1 MSLTILNEEN
11 KDYLKP
17 IMGINTEG
25 NLVAEV
31 DPVKYCELN
40 YPEMCSE
47 FKAIQK
53 NQYELLCKKQM
64 DYGPANIAMG
74 TTLSNNNQIMASIKG
89 IIVRANDKMQR
100 LVNLILINNREPTNE
115 SVEDTFMD
123 LAVYSTIAMVVRN
136 GKWGK

>member
-1 MSLTILNEEN
+1 MSPVTPNSDN
-11 KDYLKP
+11 RDYLKP
-17 IMGINTEG
+17 VMGINTEG
-25 NLVAEV
+25 SLVSEI

-40 YPEMCSE
+40 YPEMCAE
-47 FKAIQK
+47 FKSIQK
-53 NQYELLCKKQM
+53 KQYELLCKKQM

>member
-1 MSLTILNEEN
+1 MSPVTLNSDN
-11 KDYLKP
+11 RDYLKP
-17 IMGINTEG
+17 VMGINTEG
-25 NLVAEV
+25 SLVSEI

-47 FKAIQK
+47 FKLVQK
-53 NQYELLCKKQM
+53 KQYELLCKKQM